1 MLMESDVAGEPRFQ
15 TLLTVLSDGWSPLP
29 DKPEE
34 TLELTARSLWF
45 AAAGQPR
52 SVRGSGEGKLP
63 ALDQRGMDRLSEL
76 VELRK
81 AGKPLAHLTGR
92 QNFAGLE
99 MLSGPEALIPRRET
113 ELLALAATE
122 ILMTR
127 LREVDDVFAIDV
139 CTGSGNVALALA
151 ACDSRTHVVGADI
164 SAEALRLAARNANHL
179 GLSAQTSFLASD
191 LFEGLDPQR
200 FHRRV
205 DLITCNPPYIASSKV
220 SAMAPEI
227 AEHEPRLAFDGGAFG
242 LTIISRVLAD
252 APRFLR
258 VGGSLCF
265 EVGAGNGR
273 FWADRL
279 ERNRAYSAVRAVR
292 DHDGIIRVLVATA
305 A

>member
-1 MLMESDVAGEPRFQ
+1 MAFDLEAESRFQ
-15 TLLTVLSDGWSPLP
+15 TLLAALEPDWSALP

-52 SVRGSGEGKLP
+52 SVIRCADGQLP

-76 VELRK
+76 VALRK

-113 ELLALAATE
+113 ELLAITATE
-122 ILMTR
+122 ILGAR
-127 LREVDDVFAIDV
+127 LREVGDVVAIDV

-151 ACDSRTHVVGADI
+151 ACDSRMRVLGADI
-164 SAEALRLAARNANHL
+164 STDALLLAARNANHL
-179 GLSAQTSFLASD
+179 GLSARTSFLASD
-191 LFEGLDPQR
+191 LFEGFDATR
-200 FHRRV
+200 FHKAV

-227 AEHEPRLAFDGGAFG
+227 SEHEPRLAFDGGAFG
-242 LTIISRVLAD
+242 LTIISRLLAD

-258 VGGSLCF
+258 SGGSLCF

-273 FWADRL
+273 FWAERV
-279 ERNRAYSAVRAVR
+279 ERNPVYSSVRAVS
-292 DHDGIIRVLVATA
+292 DHNGVVRVLVAA
-305 A
+305 AA